1 MSTLSMEPVDQK
13 EIDKDGQSNH
23 IEASAEQGQEIFWTE
38 EEEKKLVRKID
49 FYLLPNIW
57 IMYLLSY
64 MDRTN
69 IGNAKIAGM
78 GDDLGLTSN
87 QYSVALVVFFG
98 ASPYNYLYHNQTI
111 IVPS

>member
-1 MSTLSMEPVDQK
+1 MSTLTMEPVDQK

-23 IEASAEQGQEIFWTE
+23 IEASGDGQEIFWTE

-78 GDDLGLTSN
+78 GDDLSLTSN

-98 ASPYNYLYHNQTI
+98 TSLYTYLYHAI
-111 IVPS
+111 